1 MAFDR
6 SEDKENFNFEKYS
19 MYLVLIVAPRKE
31 IRKEGLKIKNGKE
44 ERKDGRNI
52 VRSLEE
58 DCLKGTIP
66 FSK

>member
-44 ERKDGRNI
+44 KRKDGRNTSYVPSRRI
-52 VRSLEE
+52 V
-58 DCLKGTIP
+58 
-66 FSK
+66 